1 VVADPREHDAAAMM
15 IGRIARTLVLL
26 IVTAST
32 VFSSSGAAAKDPT
45 PPPPITVPPAAETTG
60 APTLAAPC
68 GDWYL
73 TGTYGPR
80 WATDSTW
87 WQSDC
92 PFVGAYDESMP
103 IWDDFF
109 YWDGAQ
115 SVGYGEW
122 WTEPY
127 QTWDGH
133 DPCSYWS
140 DTAAAQRYG
149 PYACTAE
156 TNASPVAS
164 FTVICTGL
172 RCTVNGS
179 GSHDTDGTIIDYLWY
194 FGDGTDTA
202 TGVTAEHVFAQAR
215 TYNVSL
221 MVTDDI
227 GSTGYSATDVTVA
240 ATAPTAAFTVLC
252 SGLRCDVDG
261 GGSSASSGT
270 IQTYTWQFGDGTG
283 ASGSSRATHVYG
295 ASGAYTITLAV
306 SDSSGTSASVSK
318 VVSVTNLAPTAA
330 FSGTC
335 SGLTCALDARASNDP
350 DGTIVAYAWQF
361 GDGTSATNST
371 PTTIHVYT
379 RPGTYTVTL
388 TVTENNG
395 ATATASSSL
404 LVITLTAK
412 GYKVNG
418 TQMVDLSWTSSSGA
432 TADVYRNAVKIATLQ
447 ATSYTDALGKAARG
461 DYMYKV
467 CVGSSSCSNEV
478 AVHF

>member
-1 VVADPREHDAAAMM
+1 MT
-15 IGRIARTLVLL
+15 IGTIARTLVVLL

-32 VFSSSGAAAKDPT
+32 VFSSSGVAAKDPT
-45 PPPPITVPPAAETTG
+45 PAPPITLPPASETTG
-60 APTLAAPC
+60 GPTVAAPC

-80 WATDSTW
+80 WPTASTW

-92 PFVGAYDESMP
+92 PFVGAYDESMA
-103 IWDDFF
+103 IWDDYF

-156 TNASPVAS
+156 TNAYPVAS
-164 FTVICTGL
+164 FTVTCAGL
-172 RCTVNGS
+172 TCAVDGS
-179 GSHDTDGTIIDYLWY
+179 ASHDTDGTIIDYLWY
-194 FGDGTDTA
+194 FGDGTDPVA
-202 TGVTAEHVFAQAR
+202 GVAAEHVFAQAR

-221 MVTDDI
+221 VVTDNI

-240 ATAPTAAFTVLC
+240 AIAPTAAFSVLC

-261 GGSSASSGT
+261 GGSIASSGT
-270 IQTYTWQFGDGTG
+270 IQTYNWQFGDGTG
-283 ASGSSRATHVYG
+283 ASGASRATHLYG

-306 SDSSGTSASVSK
+306 SDSRGTSASVSK
-318 VVSVTNLAPTAA
+318 LVSVTNLAPAAA
-330 FSGTC
+330 FSGMC
-335 SGLTCALDARASNDP
+335 LGLTCTLDARASNDP
-350 DGTIVAYAWQF
+350 DGTIVSDSWEF
-361 GDGTSATNST
+361 GDGTSATT
-371 PTTIHVYT
+371 GPTVVHAYT
-379 RPGTYTVTL
+379 RAGSYTVAL
-388 TVTENNG
+388 AVTDNSG
-395 ATATASSSL
+395 ASATTSRSL

-418 TQMVDLSWTSSSGA
+418 TLMVDLSWTSPSGA
-432 TADVYRNAVKIATLQ
+432 TADVYRNAVKLATVQ
-447 ATSYTDALGKAARG
+447 ATSYTDVVGKTGRG
-461 DYMYKV
+461 DYLYKV
-467 CVGSSSCSNEV
+467 CIGLSSCSNEV
-478 AVHF
+478 TVRF